1 MKILRTVCT
10 QRLQELVAAFPRL
23 RLAVI
28 GDFFLDKYFDI
39 EPSLGEPS
47 VETGKVAHQVMAI
60 RHSPGVAGTV
70 VGNLAALGA
79 GHLYAIGL
87 TGDDGDA
94 YELRRD
100 LAALGCDTQHLHQV
114 PGRMT
119 CTYLKPQDRTDPSLA
134 GQHSRYDV
142 KNRTVPPLDAQRQ
155 VLRSLD
161 ALLPQLDAVIVA
173 DQAEER
179 DCGVITALVRQG
191 LAEAV
196 RRFPGVVFWADSR
209 RRIHE
214 FRGLIIKPNQ
224 YEAVGHENPVPGD
237 EVFLEQVIT
246 ALPALRSAAGAP
258 VCVTRGPAGMVVA
271 DDEIT
276 VVPGVRVEGPVDPT
290 GAGDSATAGAVLG
303 LAAGATLPEAALLG
317 NLVAS
322 ITVQQL
328 ATTGTARPEQLFPR
342 LALWQS
348 QQEAVACD
356 TNG

>member
-1 MKILRTVCT
+1 MKVLRTVSPC
-10 QRLQELVAAFPRL
+10 RLQQLLAAFPRL

-79 GHLYAIGL
+79 GKLYAVGL

-100 LAALGCDTQHLHQV
+100 LAALGCDTRCLHQV

-142 KNRTVPPLDAQRQ
+142 KNRTTPPLDAQRQ
-155 VLRSLD
+155 VLRSLE
-161 ALLPQLDAVIVA
+161 ALLPELDAVIVA

-179 DCGVITALVRQG
+179 DCGVITALVREG
-191 LAEAV
+191 L
-196 RRFPGVVFWADSR
+196 G
-209 RRIHE
+209 
-214 FRGLIIKPNQ
+214 RGGPPILRASYSGP
-224 YEAVGHENPVPGD
+224 
-237 EVFLEQVIT
+237 T
-246 ALPALRSAAGAP
+246 AA
-258 VCVTRGPAGMVVA
+258 
-271 DDEIT
+271 
-276 VVPGVRVEGPVDPT
+276 
-290 GAGDSATAGAVLG
+290 
-303 LAAGATLPEAALLG
+303 
-317 NLVAS
+317 VAS
-322 ITVQQL
+322 
-328 ATTGTARPEQLFPR
+328 ASFTG
-342 LALWQS
+342 
-348 QQEAVACD
+348 
-356 TNG
+356 

>member
-1 MKILRTVCT
+1 MKFLQTMSS
-10 QRLQELVAAFPRL
+10 QRLQELVATFPRL

-39 EPSLGEPS
+39 EPNLGEPS
-47 VETGKVAHQVMAI
+47 VETGKIAHQVMAI
-60 RHSPGVAGTV
+60 RHSPGCAGTV

-79 GHLYAIGL
+79 GELHAIGL
-87 TGDDGDA
+87 TGDEGDA
-94 YELRRD
+94 YDLRRD
-100 LAALGCDTQHLHQV
+100 LASLGCDTQHLHQV

-119 CTYLKPQDRTDPSLA
+119 CMYLKPQDRTDPSLA
-134 GQHSRYDV
+134 GQHSRYDI
-142 KNRTVPPLDAQRQ
+142 KNRIVPPLDAQRQ

-161 ALLPQLDAVIVA
+161 VLLPRLDAVVVA

-179 DCGVITALVRQG
+179 DCGVITAMVRDG

-196 RRFPGVVFWADSR
+196 RRYPKTVFWADSR
-209 RRIHE
+209 RRIQE

-224 YEAVGHENPVPGD
+224 YEAVGHKNPLPGT
-237 EVFLEQVIT
+237 EVCLEQIIA
-246 ALPALRSAAGAP
+246 ALPTLRAAVGAP

-276 VVPGVRVEGPVDPT
+276 VVSGVRVDGPVDPT
-290 GAGDSATAGAVLG
+290 GAGDSATAGAVLA
-303 LAAGATLPEAALLG
+303 LAAGATLPEAALVG

-328 ATTGTARPEQLFPR
+328 ATTGTTRPEQLLPR

-348 QQEAVACD
+348 QQGAVGCP
-356 TNG
+356 